1 MGNLLNKG
9 LFFLLVLAVT
19 YLVKLP
25 APEGKTAYP
34 NVVLLIIDTLR
45 ADKLGCYGFSENTSP
60 ELDNIARKGVIFK
73 NTFAQS
79 SWTRPSHGSFLTAL
93 YPRTIGIYKQKYDI
107 LNDKFNTMAELL
119 KKAGYTTL
127 GITANPHI
135 NAVFNFHQ
143 GFDKY
148 IDSVVVVDWM
158 IEKYKL
164 KGKKVYSKKTPI
176 SSIEYIL
183 DRTMEMVNSVDGTP
197 VYLQINIMDIHDA
210 IKKDIQ
216 HGLRPEF
223 KELFK
228 DSGYP
233 KRYAKYYRVV
243 RQVSYDVGKFIGK
256 LTAVPGWENTLF
268 IITSDHGEGLFDHGG
283 VKFSQGHAFL
293 LYASNMWVPYILYH
307 HGDGL
312 KPKIINRPV
321 RLMDMMPT
329 VLDYLGL
336 PVPNNLDGV
345 SLLRMIHG
353 NESDVALP
361 EYFVAETQYDKS
373 NKIAV
378 YSKDWEYIENRDDL
392 PVKKVAV
399 NKVELQPAG
408 IKEKGVLTDMVDKKP
423 EIVKR
428 MKKFLDRWERKYPK
442 RKKTDPQKSPSPE
455 EIKQLKSLGYIQ

>member
-1 MGNLLNKG
+1 MNLLNKR
-9 LFFLLVLAVT
+9 LFFLVILAVAS
-19 YLVKLP
+19 LARLP
-25 APEGKTAYP
+25 VAEAKAASS
-34 NVVLLIIDTLR
+34 NVVLLIVDTLR
-45 ADKLGCYGFSENTSP
+45 ADKLGCYGFSEKTSP
-60 ELDNIARKGVIFK
+60 ELDKIAAKGVIFK

-93 YPRTIGIYKQKYDI
+93 YPRTIGIYKQKHDI
-107 LNDKFNTMAELL
+107 LNDKFNTFAELL

-127 GITANPHI
+127 GVTANPHI
-135 NAVFNFHQ
+135 NTAFNFHQ

-148 IDSVVVVDWM
+148 IDSVVVEDWM

-164 KGKKVYSKKTPI
+164 KGKKVYNKETPN

-183 DRTMEMVNSVDGTP
+183 DRTREVVNSVDGAP

-216 HGLRPEF
+216 DGLRPEF

-233 KRYAKYYRVV
+233 RRYANYYRVI
-243 RQVSYDVGKFIGK
+243 RQVSYDISKFIGK
-256 LTAVPGWENTLF
+256 LTAMPGWENTLF
-268 IITSDHGEGLFDHGG
+268 IIISDHGEGLLDHGG
-283 VKFSQGHAFL
+283 VRFSQGHAFL
-293 LYASNMWVPYILYH
+293 LYGSNMWVPFILYH
-307 HGDGL
+307 HGGEL
-312 KPKIINRPV
+312 KPKTINRPV

-345 SLLRMIHG
+345 SLLRMING
-353 NESDVALP
+353 NESDVELP

-373 NKIAV
+373 NKIAA

-392 PVKKVAV
+392 PVKKIVV
-399 NKVELQPAG
+399 NKVELHPAG
-408 IKEKGVLTDMVDKKP
+408 IKERGVLTDMADKKP
-423 EIVKR
+423 EIVKK
-428 MKKFLDRWERKYPK
+428 MKKFLGWWERKYPK
-442 RKKTDPQKSPSPE
+442 EKKTDPPKSPSAE